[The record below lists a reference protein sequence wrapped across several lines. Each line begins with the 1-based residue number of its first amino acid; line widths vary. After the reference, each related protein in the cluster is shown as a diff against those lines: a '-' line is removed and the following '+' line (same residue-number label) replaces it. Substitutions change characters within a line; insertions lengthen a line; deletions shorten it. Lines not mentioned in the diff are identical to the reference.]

1 MLAILFAAAVG
12 YLLGSIPFG
21 YVLVRMFRGQDIRST
36 GSGNIGAT
44 NVARSSPALGVL
56 TLLLDAAKG
65 FAAVAFAMW
74 LARQGSH
81 HAAILAASPEQIE
94 AARELA
100 RPLVE
105 RIHLLAAIAAL
116 FAVIGHSFPVW
127 LGFKGGKGVATAV
140 GSFALLA
147 PQAMLGALVLFLLTV
162 VSTRFV
168 SLGSVVAAAGFPLL
182 SWLIYRGTL
191 TPAVIFIMSAASLLV
206 ILRHHQNIARLL
218 SGSEPRFSLRHA

>member
-21 YVLVRMFRGQDIRST
+21 YLLVRMFRGQDIRST

-44 NVARSSPALGVL
+44 NVARSSPGLGIL
-56 TLLLDAAKG
+56 TLVLDAAKG

-81 HAAILAASPEQIE
+81 HAAILAADPEQIA
-94 AARELA
+94 AARALA
-100 RPLVE
+100 RALLDK
-105 RIHLLAAIAAL
+105 IHLLAALAAL

-140 GSFALLA
+140 GGFALLA
-147 PQAMLGALVLFLLTV
+147 PEAMLGAFALFLLAV
-162 VSTRFV
+162 VATRFV
-168 SLGSVVAAAGFPLL
+168 SLGSVLAAAAFPWLA
-182 SWLIYRGTL
+182 WLIYRGEFSPT
-191 TPAVIFIMSAASLLV
+191 VILIMSIASLLV
-206 ILRHHQNIARLL
+206 ILRHYQNILRLL
-218 SGSEPRFSLRHA
+218 SGSEPRFSLRHP

>member
-21 YVLVRMFRGQDIRST
+21 YLLVRMFRGQDIRST

-44 NVARSSPALGVL
+44 NVARSSPGLGIL

-81 HAAILAASPEQIE
+81 HATILAASPEQIE
-94 AARELA
+94 AARDLA
-100 RPLVE
+100 RPFVE
-105 RIHLLAAIAAL
+105 KAQLLASIAAF
-116 FAVIGHSFPVW
+116 FAITGHSFPVW

-140 GSFALLA
+140 GAFGLLA
-147 PQAMLGALVLFLLTV
+147 PQAMLGALALFLLTV

-168 SLGSVVAAAGFPLL
+168 SLGSVVAAAAFPLF
-182 SWLIYRGTL
+182 SWLIYRGVFA
-191 TPAVIFIMSAASLLV
+191 PIVILIMSAASLLV
-206 ILRHHQNIARLL
+206 ILRHHQNISRLL